1 MSSAPSEA
9 ETYATTST
17 RITGGLGIF
26 IGLVCLVDIAI
37 EWRTRSGL
45 IAAAVIVFVMI
56 VAYMG
61 LIRPSVTLSPER
73 LSVRN
78 HLRDHKV
85 PWSDVQGV
93 EMADTLRIQLGA
105 KRLRCPGVQMM
116 MRDLRRQR
124 AGRIKPDRDSSVS
137 RAEFVVG
144 RVEHHMEHYAKT
156 STGTPTSSWARWEL
170 LTLAALALLA
180 AVAIL
185 TR

>member
-17 RITGGLGIF
+17 RLTGALGLF
-26 IGLVCLVDIAI
+26 IGLACLVDIAI
-37 EWRTRSGL
+37 EWRTRNGL
-45 IAAAVIVFVMI
+45 IAATVIVFVMV

-78 HLRDHKV
+78 HLRDHRV
-85 PWSDVQGV
+85 PWSDVRSV
-93 EMADTLRIQLGA
+93 DMADTLRIQLDG

-116 MRDLRRQR
+116 MRDLRRER
-124 AGRIKPDRDSSVS
+124 AGRVKADRDTSVS

-144 RVEHHMEHYAKT
+144 RVEHHIERYAKT
-156 STGTPTSSWARWEL
+156 STGEPTASWARWEL
-170 LTLAALALLA
+170 ITLAALALVVV
-180 AVAIL
+180 VATL